1 MLLHDQCSDRLRCF
15 RPSYLM
21 CDVWAFVCRI
31 GILDITSG
39 SLEIYRIPSC
49 PLNLKSMVMAH
60 FLNHCSTTSHPI
72 DSAPT
77 VPSFS
82 MSGLCCIALFRT
94 SPSHFYHEIGEKF
107 HALARVFYC
116 YADGLW

>member
-1 MLLHDQCSDRLRCF
+1 MS
-15 RPSYLM
+15 
-21 CDVWAFVCRI
+21 DVWAFVCRI

-49 PLNLKSMVMAH
+49 PPNLKSMVMAH

-82 MSGLCCIALFRT
+82 MSGLCCIVLFRT
-94 SPSHFYHEIGEKF
+94 SSYFFYEVIGEKLDIIILF
-107 HALARVFYC
+107 FYFYDC
-116 YADGLW
+116 GDCSMLSVINCFL